1 MHELSI
7 AEELVRVIREEL
19 RAHPNT
25 RLKMALVRVGALRLI
40 EPVTLECCFEAATCD
55 GPLAGARLCIEQVEA
70 LARCCKCHLE
80 FSVEHSWF
88 ECPRCG
94 ETGSELLHGNELQL
108 ISLEIEKEMADAM
121 PSNEI
126 ELVAEGVYGSQT

>member
-25 RLKMALVRVGALRLI
+25 RLKSALVRVGTLRLI
-40 EPVTLECCFEAATCD
+40 EPMTLECCFKAAAWD
-55 GPLAGARLCIEQVEA
+55 APLMGARLRIEQVEA
-70 LARCCKCHLE
+70 SARCRKCDLE
-80 FSVEHSWF
+80 FPVEHNWF

-94 ETGSELLHGNELQL
+94 ETGSELLHGNELEL
-108 ISLEIEKEMADAM
+108 VSLEIEEEMADTYA
-121 PSNEI
+121 I
-126 ELVAEGVYGSQT
+126 K